1 MIRRFPSKTLV
12 LVGGVALNCALVRL
26 LERETGHP
34 VVVPEHPQHNG
45 AIGCA
50 SI

>member
-1 MIRRFPSKTLV
+1 MLRRFPSETLV
-12 LVGGVALNCALVRL
+12 LAGGVALNGALAKL
-26 LERETGHP
+26 LEKETGHQ